1 MCRGGPGGHIYGNDM
16 RKSLWPFSS
25 RTNFAYPMAIRA
37 IVHLHILPRK
47 PSSFNEY
54 VSRLIFSL
62 LIAQENYG
70 FCNEN
75 EMDGFLERGSTY
87 LCNVQYVVTYEE
99 RGI

>member
-1 MCRGGPGGHIYGNDM
+1 MCRGGPGGLIYGNDM

-75 EMDGFLERGSTY
+75 EMDMDFLKGGLHTCAILR
-87 LCNVQYVVTYEE
+87 EE
-99 RGI
+99 SGI